1 VTAAAA
7 QVERLLCQQAAIA
20 GFGSFALR
28 ERDPL
33 KILTE
38 AARVC
43 AEGLSVPF
51 SNVYRYRLNVT
62 IFSSSPALAGTTG

>member
-1 VTAAAA
+1 MGDDAAK
-7 QVERLLCQQAAIA
+7 VRKLLRQQAAIA

-28 ERDPL
+28 QSDLL
-33 KILTE
+33 KVLTE

-51 SNVYRYRLNVT
+51 
-62 IFSSSPALAGTTG
+62 